1 MVYKGYPMET
11 NISFNHLLDAS
22 LRRFFL
28 DALRVCLKHPPQ
40 AASLLRTVFHQS
52 RAARRRAAWWK
63 RGLHVPPI
71 MICSVTNRCNL
82 SCKGCYARILR
93 PARGAELSG
102 ARLREILGEAE
113 ELGIRFLVIAG
124 GEPFLRPDLLEL
136 TRAFPRLLFLVFS
149 NGLLIQAKTV
159 HELARQRNVV
169 PVLSLEGY
177 AEDTDLRRGNG
188 VYSRLQALLPQL
200 KRRGIFFSVSLTVT
214 RGNLA
219 SVTEE
224 RFIRGLVQRGCR
236 LFFFIEYSPIKEGT
250 EGELE
255 PCPFVPYSDVNLS
268 STSLREALRSDFLR
282 AIRENG
288 GQLRENHGG
297 CTLWAQREWVRSL
310 LPGREVR

>member
-1 MVYKGYPMET
+1 MET

-52 RAARRRAAWWK
+52 RAARRRAAWRK

-71 MICSVTNRCNL
+71 MICSVTTRCNL

-149 NGLLIQAKTV
+149 NGLLIQGKTV

-250 EGELE
+250 EDWALSEGQRLE
-255 PCPFVPYSDVNLS
+255 VMESIRSWRKKYPALFIWCPGTRRRSAAASPPDGASCTSAPRGSLNPVPLS
-268 STSLREALRSDFLR
+268 LTR
-282 AIRENG
+282 
-288 GQLRENHGG
+288 
-297 CTLWAQREWVRSL
+297 T
-310 LPGREVR
+310 